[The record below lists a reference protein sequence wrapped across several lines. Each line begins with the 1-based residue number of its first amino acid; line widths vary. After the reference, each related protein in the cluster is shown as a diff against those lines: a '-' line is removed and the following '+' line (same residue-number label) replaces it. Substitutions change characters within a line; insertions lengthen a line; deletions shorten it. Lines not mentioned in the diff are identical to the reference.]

1 MMPKSRETTRTG
13 NLDFIK
19 TGNLV
24 YQGHCQQSEKT
35 GPGRGSNGRAPTQQV
50 EDPELKSQY
59 QNNNNKKGH
68 LQKER
73 CANHMPDKGLVSRV
87 NKERLQLSIK
97 KTTQLENRQRMCVKM
112 SLQHSG
118 GIGKRTEFETSLGYT
133 ARPYL
138 QKKKKKKAKD
148 LNRHFPIKDT
158 PMASNIQKAT
168 QYH

>member
-1 MMPKSRETTRTG
+1 
-13 NLDFIK
+13 
-19 TGNLV
+19 
-24 YQGHCQQSEKT
+24 
-35 GPGRGSNGRAPTQQV
+35 
-50 EDPELKSQY
+50 
-59 QNNNNKKGH
+59 
-68 LQKER
+68 
-73 CANHMPDKGLVSRV
+73 MPDKGLVSRV